1 MLSLLDRQ
9 TTPPGGFRWF
19 QKETQAWINSN
30 TMLDLA
36 RDVIRHRHANGIQT
50 SGDEEEVQRELED
63 QLCRTLPPGVCR
75 DVDGQRIVSA
85 QVMSFDAIKQGT
97 ATLLAFI
104 AGGQV
109 RVDRPVANVRAKTC
123 AGCFANRDPSG
134 ECTTCTKA
142 AFAAATAIV
151 GAEPTDYDGY
161 LKACAY
167 CACGLKAKVWV
178 PIEILRGHTPHEQ
191 YAQLPPH
198 CWVRTE

>member
-19 QKETQAWINSN
+19 EATTKSWLNAN
-30 TMLDLA
+30 TLLDLA
-36 RDVIRHRHANGIQT
+36 RDVTRHRHANGIQT
-50 SGDEEEVQRELED
+50 SDEETVQREVED
-63 QLCRTLPPGVCR
+63 QLCRTLPPGICR
-75 DVDGQRIVSA
+75 DVEGQRIVSA
-85 QVMSFDAIKQGT
+85 QIMSFDAIKQGT
-97 ATLLAFI
+97 ATLMAFI
-104 AGGQV
+104 AGGLK
-109 RVDRPVANVRAKTC
+109 RVDVAIANTRAKTC

-178 PIEILRGHTPHEQ
+178 PIETLRAHTPHEQ
-191 YAQLPPH
+191 FAQLPDF
-198 CWVRTE
+198 CWIRTE